1 MKKRGKWS
9 HPSSR
14 LLRHRTDVS
23 PDNFIGRPIDSSR
36 AAAGSCSRSLPR
48 PLINIV
54 KTKLATVN
62 FRPQFVP
69 ITKCSASSAA
79 AASEL
84 QPFRICV
91 PFSFPCQKMKLFP
104 SDNETIRVNIEI
116 LTRSFTF
123 KWKLLFLAEIAA
135 TIRAPIWNVKKAREM
150 MMRPSLK
157 FHSIIMN
164 CLIAVGG
171 VATHRIFF
179 VNLLSSSSNFN
190 EWKTQDILLTHLGSA
205 GRRTF
210 PTGASTTCGHQSW
223 NTFSFCSWIN

>member
-1 MKKRGKWS
+1 MFGFF
-9 HPSSR
+9 SSR
-14 LLRHRTDVS
+14 SFRVTTFSNLCSL
-23 PDNFIGRPIDSSR
+23 FIS
-36 AAAGSCSRSLPR
+36 
-48 PLINIV
+48 
-54 KTKLATVN
+54 
-62 FRPQFVP
+62 VP
-69 ITKCSASSAA
+69 
-79 AASEL
+79 
-84 QPFRICV
+84 
-91 PFSFPCQKMKLFP
+91 KMKLFP